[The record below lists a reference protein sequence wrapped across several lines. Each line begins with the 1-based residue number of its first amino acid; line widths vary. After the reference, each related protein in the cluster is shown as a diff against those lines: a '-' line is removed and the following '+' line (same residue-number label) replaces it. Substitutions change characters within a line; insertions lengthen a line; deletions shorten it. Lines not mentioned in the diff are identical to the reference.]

1 MAKVESK
8 KRGGLSQD
16 KRRGLYREMLLIRR
30 FEEKVEE
37 RFRAGELSG
46 FLHVAI
52 GQEAVAV
59 GVCQAMADGD
69 VFASTHRAH
78 AHALARGMHPN
89 ALMAELYGK
98 TEGCSHGYGGSMHLY
113 DVEIGFLG
121 ANAVVGG
128 GLPAITGAALAF
140 KLRKE
145 PRVAVAFF
153 GDGATNI
160 GTFHESLNLAQ
171 LWQVPAVYVCENNH
185 YAESTPASQ
194 QLPIKDLAKRAVAF
208 GMHSITVDGQDVE
221 EVLRA
226 ADRALE
232 HARSGK
238 GPVFLLCETY
248 RLVGHYVGDPQ
259 VYRAKEEVKELRE
272 NQDPLDRVRA
282 RLELSDEED
291 AAVEREVEEL
301 VEASV
306 EFAQGRDR
314 PQARGRPQ
322 ERLCLTPL
330 TGRRSRPA
338 EPASAPISRRVRSAR
353 VPELSYREAVRDAL
367 SRAMR
372 EDEDVFIMGEDIAE
386 MGGSMAVT
394 QGMLAEFGPERV
406 RNTPISEMAIVG
418 AGIGAAM
425 QGMRP
430 IVEIMYEDF
439 TTLAMEQIVN
449 QAAKHRYMSGGQVK
463 VPLTVRTQGGAGWSP
478 GAQHAQQVEGWFV
491 HVPGLKVV
499 FASTPT
505 DVRGLLWSSIYD
517 DNTVIFFEHRILYP
531 IKEEVPEELE
541 PIPLGK
547 ARVHRE
553 GEDVTVVATG
563 RLVHEALKAA
573 EEAES
578 EGVSVE
584 VVDPRTLLPLDEET
598 IVASVKKTNRCV
610 VAHEAVVRMG
620 FGAEVAAVVQH
631 QAFDWLDAPIERVGS
646 KFTPLPFAP
655 VMEQFVVPHASDVL
669 DAIRKTVGRST

>member
-8 KRGGLSQD
+8 KRGGASQE
-16 KRRGLYREMLLIRR
+16 RLRGFYREMLLIRH

-98 TEGCSHGYGGSMHLY
+98 LEGCSCGYGGSMHLY
-113 DVEIGFLG
+113 DVDIGFLG

-140 KLRKE
+140 KLRGE

-194 QLPIKDLAKRAVAF
+194 QLPIADLAKRAVAY

-226 ADRALE
+226 AGRALE

-259 VYRAKEEVKELRE
+259 VYRPKEELKELRE
-272 NQDPLDRVRA
+272 TQDPLDHLLA
-282 RLELSDEED
+282 KLDLSDEDRED
-291 AAVEREVEEL
+291 IEREVEEL

-306 EFAQGRDR
+306 EFAKAGTD
-314 PQARGRPQ
+314 PK
-322 ERLCLTPL
+322 
-330 TGRRSRPA
+330 
-338 EPASAPISRRVRSAR
+338 
-353 VPELSYREAVRDAL
+353 PEDAL
-367 SRAMR
+367 LNVYA
-372 EDEDVFIMGEDIAE
+372 
-386 MGGSMAVT
+386 
-394 QGMLAEFGPERV
+394 
-406 RNTPISEMAIVG
+406 
-418 AGIGAAM
+418 
-425 QGMRP
+425 
-430 IVEIMYEDF
+430 
-439 TTLAMEQIVN
+439 
-449 QAAKHRYMSGGQVK
+449 
-463 VPLTVRTQGGAGWSP
+463 
-478 GAQHAQQVEGWFV
+478 
-491 HVPGLKVV
+491 
-499 FASTPT
+499 
-505 DVRGLLWSSIYD
+505 
-517 DNTVIFFEHRILYP
+517 
-531 IKEEVPEELE
+531 
-541 PIPLGK
+541 
-547 ARVHRE
+547 
-553 GEDVTVVATG
+553 
-563 RLVHEALKAA
+563 
-573 EEAES
+573 
-578 EGVSVE
+578 
-584 VVDPRTLLPLDEET
+584 
-598 IVASVKKTNRCV
+598 
-610 VAHEAVVRMG
+610 
-620 FGAEVAAVVQH
+620 
-631 QAFDWLDAPIERVGS
+631 
-646 KFTPLPFAP
+646 
-655 VMEQFVVPHASDVL
+655 
-669 DAIRKTVGRST
+669 